1 MGEHPKLF
9 PRRTMAEGMALLTGV
24 WQVKLRQ
31 LTMPDFAPGN
41 EENVP
46 FHPAKLISNKALLAS
61 SWQMSHP
68 LGSRRGRS
76 LKDAGSFCLFV
87 F

>member
-9 PRRTMAEGMALLTGV
+9 PRRTMAEGMALLIGV

-41 EENVP
+41 EEYVP

>member
-1 MGEHPKLF
+1 
-9 PRRTMAEGMALLTGV
+9 MAEGMALLTGV

>member
-9 PRRTMAEGMALLTGV
+9 TQCMMAEGMALVTGV

-41 EENVP
+41 EENVL
-46 FHPAKLISNKALLAS
+46 FHPAKLISNKALFA
-61 SWQMSHP
+61 
-68 LGSRRGRS
+68 
-76 LKDAGSFCLFV
+76 
-87 F
+87 